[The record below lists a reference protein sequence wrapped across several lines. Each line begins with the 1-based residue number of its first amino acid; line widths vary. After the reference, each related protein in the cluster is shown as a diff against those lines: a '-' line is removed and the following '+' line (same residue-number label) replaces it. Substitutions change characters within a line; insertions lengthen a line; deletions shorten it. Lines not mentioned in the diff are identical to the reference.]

1 MVLFHNLKLYIDISV
16 SAFDN
21 QQSQIVFTKT
31 EVFVIFVGNHTQPL
45 LCDYG
50 CGGNEDPR

>member
-1 MVLFHNLKLYIDISV
+1 MVLFHNLELYIDIFI

-31 EVFVIFVGNHTQPL
+31 EVFLIFVGNHTQPL

>member
-1 MVLFHNLKLYIDISV
+1 MVLSRNFDIFV

-31 EVFVIFVGNHTQPL
+31 VVFVVVV
-45 LCDYG
+45 
-50 CGGNEDPR
+50 

>member
-1 MVLFHNLKLYIDISV
+1 MVLSRNFDIFV

-31 EVFVIFVGNHTQPL
+31 EVFVIVV
-45 LCDYG
+45 
-50 CGGNEDPR
+50 